1 MEKRTNQYLAALEE
15 AANYMRE
22 GKDVPM
28 AIIEKAIGKPPSFC
42 DSPDR
47 DTLHEAMHVHNRYR
61 VEEAAFLDAAFHLA
75 KP

>member
-1 MEKRTNQYLAALEE
+1 MKENTTYLVALEE

-28 AIIEKAIGKPPSFC
+28 AIIEKAIGKRPAFC
-42 DSPDR
+42 DSPDL
-47 DTLHEAMHVHNRYR
+47 DSMQEAMHAHNRYR

>member
-1 MEKRTNQYLAALEE
+1 MKENTTYLVALEE

-28 AIIEKAIGKPPSFC
+28 AIIEKAIGKRPAFC
-42 DSPDR
+42 DSPDL
-47 DTLHEAMHVHNRYR
+47 DSMQEAMHAHNRYR
-61 VEEAAFLDAAFHLA
+61 VEEAAFLDVAFHLA